1 MHPARLRI
9 HPARPGGGSR
19 ASDARPSGRPA
30 PRLPGGPGGDTGGR
44 APSLPRSFHFES
56 TLRKFAKLVS
66 RWLLSAS
73 REGAAHQPAVAAALG
88 GSRWLPRGLG
98 RAAWETGRARRGRE
112 LRSRNG
118 WAAPRGSDSGG
129 RLLPGRCAEPAPPLP
144 ALSPPPARP
153 RPAPGPA
160 AYCSAP
166 GGGGELALE
175 VRAWRIS
182 METRGRS
189 LGGGGGPAHC
199 PAASPPTSGF
209 GRRVA
214 GRGNRA
220 GKGGLGARGGHCPWG
235 CGSARQGPGATPPGG
250 TALQRAPPRL
260 SRALRPRGRPAPLR
274 TAAVP
279 GAVTPRQNAGGR
291 SVSHPTKLPWTLRLT
306 GQLTRFGARLAE
318 STTFKR
324 TGEQPGAKFGTWRGH
339 GGGELGCRA

>member
-166 GGGGELALE
+166 GGGGSWPWRCAPGGSLWRRGGAAWAGVGARPTAL
-175 VRAWRIS
+175 RPPHPPP
-182 METRGRS
+182 G
-189 LGGGGGPAHC
+189 LGGGW
-199 PAASPPTSGF
+199 
-209 GRRVA
+209 
-214 GRGNRA
+214 RA
-220 GKGGLGARGGHCPWG
+220 EGTAPGKGGWRPGAATARGAAAPRVSGR
-235 CGSARQGPGATPPGG
+235 ARPHPAE
-250 TALQRAPPRL
+250 LLCRER
-260 SRALRPRGRPAPLR
+260 RP
-274 TAAVP
+274 
-279 GAVTPRQNAGGR
+279 
-291 SVSHPTKLPWTLRLT
+291 
-306 GQLTRFGARLAE
+306 
-318 STTFKR
+318 
-324 TGEQPGAKFGTWRGH
+324 
-339 GGGELGCRA
+339 GCRARCAREGARPR

>member
-30 PRLPGGPGGDTGGR
+30 PRLPGGPGGDTGDR

-166 GGGGELALE
+166 GGGGGVGPGGARLE
-175 VRAWRIS
+175 DLYGDAGAQPG
-182 METRGRS
+182 RGWGPGPLPCGLPTHLRVWEE
-189 LGGGGGPAHC
+189 GGGQREPRRERGAGGPGR
-199 PAASPPTSGF
+199 PLPVGLRLRAS
-209 GRRVA
+209 VA
-214 GRGNRA
+214 GRDPTRRNCSAESAAPAVARA
-220 GKGGLGARGGHCPWG
+220 APERAPGPVKDRGG
-235 CGSARQGPGATPPGG
+235 
-250 TALQRAPPRL
+250 
-260 SRALRPRGRPAPLR
+260 
-274 TAAVP
+274 
-279 GAVTPRQNAGGR
+279 AGGGYTSAKCR
-291 SVSHPTKLPWTLRLT
+291 RPKCFTPDKTPLDCETHR
-306 GQLTRFGARLAE
+306 
-318 STTFKR
+318 TTN
-324 TGEQPGAKFGTWRGH
+324 QVRGP
-339 GGGELGCRA
+339 LG